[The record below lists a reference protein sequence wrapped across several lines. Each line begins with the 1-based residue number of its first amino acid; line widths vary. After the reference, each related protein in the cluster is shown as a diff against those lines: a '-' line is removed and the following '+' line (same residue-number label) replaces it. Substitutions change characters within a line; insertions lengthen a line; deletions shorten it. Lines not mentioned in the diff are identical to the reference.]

1 MSWLQIILAI
11 IALLKQAKQ
20 ADSAEAFATEAGA
33 VGANGDFL
41 KLLWAHR
48 QEIIDFI
55 SMFFKSPQNVV
66 GSTAGIDEAQSLLE
80 ELKS

>member
-1 MSWLQIILAI
+1 MSWLPIVLMILK
-11 IALLKQAKQ
+11 LLQQAKQ
-20 ADSAEAFATEAGA
+20 HDSAESFATASGA

-41 KLLWAHR
+41 KLLWANR
-48 QEIIDFI
+48 QEIVDFF

-66 GSTAGIDEAQSLLE
+66 GSSGIDEAQAILE

>member
-1 MSWLQIILAI
+1 MNWLQIV
-11 IALLKQAKQ
+11 LLVLKLLQQAKQ
-20 ADSAEAFATEAGA
+20 HETAEGFAASSGA
-33 VGANGDFL
+33 VGANGEIL
-41 KLLWAHR
+41 KWVWEHR

-66 GSTAGIDEAQSLLE
+66 GSSGVDEAQSIIE